1 MKFKLIPDWV
11 VRRTAAYKK
20 LVAAYDNVAKDF
32 ADLSTNR
39 ATLRDIAVRNGNM
52 TVEVATDTAAY
63 FASLFY
69 SLLEA
74 QDAENYLEMQLKEK
88 PGPRME
94 TEFSAPAEPEK
105 GFPDPHIVTLV
116 LQRWNGKTPHQMRQ
130 IAEEKLAAAEEK
142 LAAAEAE
149 IKRLNEELGKAHASN
164 TNKPGEPESDGN
176 SN

>member
-11 VRRTAAYKK
+11 VRRTAAYKE

-74 QDAENYLEMQLKEK
+74 QNAENYLEMQLQEK
-88 PGPRME
+88 TGSRME

-105 GFPDPHIVTLV
+105 GFPVPHIVTLV

-130 IAEEKLAAAEEK
+130 IAEEKLS
-142 LAAAEAE
+142 AAEAE